1 MDFLL
6 VKLRLVFM
14 RYPNIPSPIMK
25 RPQFTPVFCSA
36 LTSVVMT
43 LPAHSD
49 ILVSD
54 DFLTNGT
61 LKGLSPSVGG
71 EWTSISGTE
80 GQVQVVGNRVQL
92 TDAASEDVE
101 SGFGLSYTSGSLYF
115 GLDLSVADP
124 GSYTGTDQEY
134 FAHFSGSSFFTA
146 RTDIAAFSASGYR
159 PGVATTS
166 STAEVFWGSDLAYDT
181 DYRIVVGYDFATGLT
196 SLWVDPGAITDPKIT
211 STTAETGLTL
221 DAFNFRQSG
230 STPNQD
236 LSIGRLR
243 VATTFDEVALHNVSA
258 IPEPGSTAILAVMA
272 LSTCLRRRL
281 S

>member
-1 MDFLL
+1 
-6 VKLRLVFM
+6 
-14 RYPNIPSPIMK
+14 MK
-25 RPQFTPVFCSA
+25 RPQFTPVFCST
-36 LTSVVMT
+36 LTAVMMT

-80 GQVQVVGNRVQL
+80 DQVQVVGNRVQL

-134 FAHFSGSSFFTA
+134 FAHFSGSIFTA
-146 RTDIAAFSASGYR
+146 RTDIAAFSADGYR

-272 LSTCLRRRL
+272 LSTCPFASTFEL
-281 S
+281 